1 MSPDPARR
9 QPLMEELLRRFSAAV
24 RGAQLY
30 APGHPLVAR
39 NTVAFTDALLELLSV
54 MPSLSIGLLADEI
67 VVGDRPMP
75 RGTSAASELFG
86 RLRAH
91 GIERITFDQG
101 VTGSELFATIDAFCR
116 CLRSSTDDDLAA
128 FDLDH
133 VHVGVLH
140 VEKRAPTRL
149 ADMAT
154 VRELHARASSTM
166 KIVWNQTA
174 QDGTVDNAVVQEVVD
189 QLAQAVSQNRD
200 ALVALTALRAA
211 DDYTFTHMVNV
222 SILTMMQAQ
231 GLGIDGPLLREFG
244 VAGLMHDIGKV
255 WTPPEI
261 LAKPGK
267 LDDREM
273 ALVRLHPIDGAQ
285 ILRKTLDLTPLA
297 AVVAFE
303 HHLRLDG
310 TGYPAQV
317 ARDGLNVATMMCAIA
332 DVYDAMRTK
341 RNYQEAFPSER
352 ILEVLR
358 QSEGRAFEP
367 NLVRRFVQLMGL
379 YPAGSL
385 VTLNTGAFAVVLRL
399 APHDPQRPRVR
410 VIFAADGHRLEAPY
424 DVNLWEVEP
433 APYRSSSVTGPATA
447 PDPDFEPTS
456 VM

>member
-1 MSPDPARR
+1 
-9 QPLMEELLRRFSAAV
+9 MEELLRRFSAAV

-39 NTVAFTDALLELLSV
+39 NTVAFTDALLELLSG

-67 VVGDRPMP
+67 VVGDQPMP
-75 RGTSAASELFG
+75 RGTAVVGELFG

-116 CLRSSTDDDLAA
+116 CLRTSADEGLAA
-128 FDLDH
+128 FDLPH

-166 KIVWNQTA
+166 KIVWSQTA
-174 QDGTVDNAVVQEVVD
+174 QDGAADPAVVREVVD
-189 QLAQAVSQNRD
+189 ELAQAVSQNRD
-200 ALVALTALRAA
+200 ALVALTALRSA

-231 GLGIDGPLLREFG
+231 GLGIDGQLLREFG

-261 LAKPGK
+261 LGKPDK
-267 LDDREM
+267 LDDEEM
-273 ALVRLHPIDGAQ
+273 AVVRLHPIDGAQ

-303 HHLRLDG
+303 HHLRLNG
-310 TGYPAQV
+310 TGYPAGIS
-317 ARDGLNVATMMCAIA
+317 RDGLNLATMLCAIA

-341 RNYQEAFPSER
+341 RNYQEVFPSER
-352 ILEVLR
+352 ILGVLR
-358 QSEGRAFEP
+358 QSDERAFEKH
-367 NLVRRFVQLMGL
+367 LVRRFVQLMGL

-385 VTLNTGAFAVVLRL
+385 VKLNTGAFAVVLRL

-410 VIFAADGHRLEAPY
+410 VAFAANGHRLEAPY

-433 APYRSSSVTGPATA
+433 APYRSSSVTGPAMA
-447 PDPDFEPTS
+447 PHPDFEPTS